1 MERTPRSSG
10 SGAAAAIR
18 HAIEARRAELVANW
32 LAWIERRPAAEP
44 TIQRPTLRRQLELI
58 VDALVLMAGPLRREA
73 SSLWYNVNELYGR
86 TALIRGLAAGEIVE
100 EVQYLR
106 ELLIRSLADDLIG
119 LTARQLMAAVLR
131 LNRVLD
137 TATAVAVVGYTDS
150 LSMML
155 FAQRGVPVPVADQE
169 NDETSRQ
176 LESLEEEY
184 RGLVERL

>member
-18 HAIEARRAELVANW
+18 HAIEARRTDLVAQW
-32 LAWIERRPAAEP
+32 LAWIEQRPAAEP
-44 TIQRPTLRRQLELI
+44 SIRRPTLRRQLELI
-58 VDALVLMAGPLRREA
+58 VDTLVLMAGPLRREA
-73 SSLWYNVNELYGR
+73 SSLWFNANELYGR
-86 TALIRGLAAGEIVE
+86 TAAIRGLAAGEIVE
-100 EVQYLR
+100 EVQHLR
-106 ELLIRSLADDLIG
+106 ELLIRSLADELVS
-119 LTARQLMAAVLR
+119 LQARQLMAAVLR

-137 TATAVAVVGYTDS
+137 KAIADAVVGYTDS

-169 NDETSRQ
+169 TDETTRQ
-176 LESLEEEY
+176 LEALEAEY